1 MYITALEKV
10 RKQKDDDVICKKRML
25 VDKEITLMKRKK
37 EQVIACINFL
47 NKVAEKINT
56 EAEEKWNSTSSR
68 KPTPS

>member
-10 RKQKDDDVICKKRML
+10 RKQKDDDVICKKRKL